1 MLPTAHVAV
10 QHEGAGPGG
19 GDEGGE
25 GHLGGRHQPH
35 PGHAHQPHTPEGVR
49 DVSHKSKTG
58 FLLLISHKNFSPRYL
73 KEQFRKADTNR
84 SGFLSFKEVKELCH
98 RLNVK
103 MKKDDLERMFDQAN
117 TNKED
122 KTPIWK
128 ERGGQ
133 VLNEEE
139 FVTFYYNLMRREEI
153 DELFDKYSEKVIA
166 V

>member
-1 MLPTAHVAV
+1 M
-10 QHEGAGPGG
+10 
-19 GDEGGE
+19 
-25 GHLGGRHQPH
+25 
-35 PGHAHQPHTPEGVR
+35 
-49 DVSHKSKTG
+49 
-58 FLLLISHKNFSPRYL
+58 

-166 V
+166 VRQNLICCNSPARLGIKIFKPLIVKEVKE

>member
-1 MLPTAHVAV
+1 M
-10 QHEGAGPGG
+10 
-19 GDEGGE
+19 
-25 GHLGGRHQPH
+25 
-35 PGHAHQPHTPEGVR
+35 
-49 DVSHKSKTG
+49 
-58 FLLLISHKNFSPRYL
+58 

-166 V
+166 VRLNLFCCNSPARLGIKIFKPLIVKEVKE

>member
-1 MLPTAHVAV
+1 M
-10 QHEGAGPGG
+10 
-19 GDEGGE
+19 
-25 GHLGGRHQPH
+25 
-35 PGHAHQPHTPEGVR
+35 
-49 DVSHKSKTG
+49 
-58 FLLLISHKNFSPRYL
+58 

-153 DELFDKYSEKVIA
+153 DVLFDKYSEKVIA
-166 V
+166 VRLKFFFL

>member
-1 MLPTAHVAV
+1 M
-10 QHEGAGPGG
+10 
-19 GDEGGE
+19 
-25 GHLGGRHQPH
+25 
-35 PGHAHQPHTPEGVR
+35 
-49 DVSHKSKTG
+49 
-58 FLLLISHKNFSPRYL
+58 

-166 V
+166 VRLELLCCNSRARLGIKIFKPLIVKEVRE

>member
-1 MLPTAHVAV
+1 M
-10 QHEGAGPGG
+10 
-19 GDEGGE
+19 
-25 GHLGGRHQPH
+25 
-35 PGHAHQPHTPEGVR
+35 
-49 DVSHKSKTG
+49 
-58 FLLLISHKNFSPRYL
+58 

-166 V
+166 VRLKLFCCNSSARLGIKIFKPLIVKEVKE

>member
-1 MLPTAHVAV
+1 M
-10 QHEGAGPGG
+10 
-19 GDEGGE
+19 
-25 GHLGGRHQPH
+25 
-35 PGHAHQPHTPEGVR
+35 
-49 DVSHKSKTG
+49 
-58 FLLLISHKNFSPRYL
+58 

-166 V
+166 VRLKLLCCKSPARLGIKIFKPLIVKEVKE

>member
-1 MLPTAHVAV
+1 M
-10 QHEGAGPGG
+10 
-19 GDEGGE
+19 
-25 GHLGGRHQPH
+25 
-35 PGHAHQPHTPEGVR
+35 
-49 DVSHKSKTG
+49 
-58 FLLLISHKNFSPRYL
+58 

-84 SGFLSFKEVKELCH
+84 SGFLSFEEVKELCH

-166 V
+166 VRLKLFCCNSSARLGIKIFKPLIVKEVRE

>member
-1 MLPTAHVAV
+1 M
-10 QHEGAGPGG
+10 
-19 GDEGGE
+19 
-25 GHLGGRHQPH
+25 
-35 PGHAHQPHTPEGVR
+35 
-49 DVSHKSKTG
+49 
-58 FLLLISHKNFSPRYL
+58 

-166 V
+166 VRLKFLYCNSPVRLGIKIFKPLIVKEVKE